1 MLLTGAHGK
10 NRSLEPEGKDPI
22 IRIRDY
28 TGVILHQNPRDLGGK
43 F

>member
-10 NRSLEPEGKDPI
+10 SRSLELEGKDPI
-22 IRIRDY
+22 IRIQDY
-28 TGVILHQNPRDLGGK
+28 AGVILHQNPGDLGGK